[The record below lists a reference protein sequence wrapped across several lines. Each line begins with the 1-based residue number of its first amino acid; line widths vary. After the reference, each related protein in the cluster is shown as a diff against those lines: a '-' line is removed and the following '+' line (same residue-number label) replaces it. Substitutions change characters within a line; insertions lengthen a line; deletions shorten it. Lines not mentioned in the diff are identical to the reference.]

1 VHLSKSNLF
10 VLMAIKVFTLF
21 ISLLTSGC
29 MMGNSVIGSGKEA
42 RETRE
47 IGNFT
52 ELDLRGVGSVEVAIG
67 NPRPLVISGDDN
79 ILPMIET
86 KVTDGR
92 LTIRSTR
99 PVRPVQPLIIKATA
113 SDLATVMLS
122 GAGEIATSGIA
133 NDNLRATLTGAGTIT
148 LSGQT
153 SKLAITLTGTGT
165 VDARKLIAKVATVD
179 MSGAGRIDVSPVVSL
194 HVTITGT
201 GTVTYSGEPKI
212 TQKITGVGKLMRR
225 NK

>member
-1 VHLSKSNLF
+1 
-10 VLMAIKVFTLF
+10 
-21 ISLLTSGC
+21 

-79 ILPMIET
+79 ILPMVET

-153 SKLAITLTGTGT
+153 SSLAITLTGTGT

>member
-1 VHLSKSNLF
+1 
-10 VLMAIKVFTLF
+10 MAIKVFTLF
-21 ISLLTSGC
+21 VCLLTSGC
-29 MMGNSVIGSGKEA
+29 MIGDSVIGSGKEA

-99 PVRPVQPLIIKATA
+99 PVRPVQPLIIEATA
-113 SDLATVMLS
+113 S
-122 GAGEIATSGIA
+122 
-133 NDNLRATLTGAGTIT
+133 
-148 LSGQT
+148 
-153 SKLAITLTGTGT
+153 
-165 VDARKLIAKVATVD
+165 
-179 MSGAGRIDVSPVVSL
+179 
-194 HVTITGT
+194 
-201 GTVTYSGEPKI
+201 
-212 TQKITGVGKLMRR
+212 
-225 NK
+225 